1 MSFAGHCKKLVP
13 TWDKLAEAAQDQGFR
28 VGSMDCTTSQP
39 ICSQYKV
46 KGYPT
51 LKFIKDN
58 KMFAYQG
65 ARSLEA
71 LTEFATSSYSKA
83 ESTDM

>member
-1 MSFAGHCKKLVP
+1 
-13 TWDKLAEAAQDQGFR
+13 
-28 VGSMDCTTSQP
+28 MDCTTSQP
-39 ICSQYKV
+39 ICTQYKI

-71 LTEFATSSYSKA
+71 LTEFATKTYKDA
-83 ESTDM
+83 ESTEM